1 MNKLVPLSGAAAVL
15 VIFIAF
21 GVVGETP
28 DADAPINEVVSYY
41 TKHDSDAQFG
51 GALLALGSLLFLIF
65 SSTIAGALR
74 KAQGESGGGA
84 ALAYGGGILFA
95 AGLAIFAGLTF
106 ALGDVGTD
114 IDPAAVQSLHV
125 LNEDLF
131 YPAAVGVV
139 AFLLGAAIG
148 ILKTG
153 ILPKWL
159 AWLAILG
166 AVIGVTPLGFFA
178 VGILGLFTLISSV
191 MLAMRAD
198 TV

>member
-1 MNKLVPLSGAAAVL
+1 MKKLVPLSGVAAVIAIL
-15 VIFIAF
+15 VSFA
-21 GVVGETP
+21 VVGETP
-28 DADAPINEVVSYY
+28 DADAPVNEVVSYY

-51 GALLALGSLLFLIF
+51 GALLALGALLFLIF
-65 SSTIAGALR
+65 TTTVAGALR
-74 KAQGESGGGA
+74 KAQGESGGSA
-84 ALAYGGGILFA
+84 ALLYGGGILFA
-95 AGLAIFAGLTF
+95 TGLTIFAGLTF

-131 YPAAVGVV
+131 FPVAVGTV
-139 AFLLGAAIG
+139 AFLLGGAAG

-153 ILPKWL
+153 VLPKWL

-166 AVIGVTPLGFFA
+166 VVIGLTPLGFFA
-178 VGILGLFTLISSV
+178 IGLLALFTLVSSV

-198 TV
+198 TA

>member
-1 MNKLVPLSGAAAVL
+1 MKKLVPLSGVAAVIVIL
-15 VIFIAF
+15 VSF

-28 DADAPINEVVSYY
+28 DTDASVNEVVSFY

-51 GALLALGSLLFLIF
+51 GALLALGALLFLIF
-65 SSTIAGALR
+65 TTSIAGALR
-74 KAQGESGGGA
+74 KAQGESGGSA
-84 ALAYGGGILFA
+84 ALLYGGGILFA
-95 AGLAIFAGLTF
+95 TGLTIFAGLTF

-114 IDPAAVQSLHV
+114 IDPVAVQSLHV

-131 YPAAVGVV
+131 FPVAVGTV
-139 AFLLGAAIG
+139 AFLLGGAVG

-153 ILPKWL
+153 ALPKWL

-166 AVIGVTPLGFFA
+166 VVIGLTPLGFFGIA
-178 VGILGLFTLISSV
+178 VLALFTLISSV

-198 TV
+198 TA

>member
-1 MNKLVPLSGAAAVL
+1 MKKLVPLSGVAAVIAIL
-15 VIFIAF
+15 VSFA
-21 GVVGETP
+21 VVGETP
-28 DADAPINEVVSYY
+28 DADAPVNEVVSYY

-51 GALLALGSLLFLIF
+51 GALLALGALLFLIF
-65 SSTIAGALR
+65 TTTVAGALR
-74 KAQGESGGGA
+74 KAQGESGGSA
-84 ALAYGGGILFA
+84 ALLYGGGILFA
-95 AGLAIFAGLTF
+95 TGLTIFAGLTF

-131 YPAAVGVV
+131 FPVAVGTV
-139 AFLLGAAIG
+139 AFLLGGAAG

-153 ILPKWL
+153 VLPRWL

-166 AVIGVTPLGFFA
+166 VVIGLTPLGFFA
-178 VGILGLFTLISSV
+178 IGLLALFTLVSSV

-198 TV
+198 TA